1 MHSPI
6 QQADDV
12 LVTVGPLLSHIRVI
26 STNKGIQKKVC
37 ILCQFKLSAI
47 QSVMN
52 LVTHHPKTCQ
62 CIHQICNYRLGRWLQ
77 WDPFHHSCCGMLM
90 PPNHLSQRANTSQ
103 TCCDL
108 DSEGLGIN
116 RNSTCQGTYC
126 QGCQECWMS

>member
-1 MHSPI
+1 MYSPE
-6 QQADDV
+6 QEADDV

-37 ILCQFKLSAI
+37 ILCQFNLCANK
-47 QSVMN
+47 SVMKSD
-52 LVTHHPKTCQ
+52 THHPKTCQ

-108 DSEGLGIN
+108 DSEGLGLKMISTGQ
-116 RNSTCQGTYC
+116 STCCHGC
-126 QGCQECWMS
+126 QGYWMS